1 MFKANSLDQDVA
13 AVDASFRN
21 IGYATGF
28 VYDRWRTGIN
38 CMLMKKANSHWVDKL
53 RTILLLEVDSGMN
66 YKKIY
71 RDVMWVAELAQAIP
85 PELGGGRRNHRPI
98 ELVLNF
104 VLLND
109 AVRQKR
115 KAIGIGSTD
124 FLGCF
129 DRLVHIIA
137 LLCLRLFGMPHA
149 PVQSMIE
156 AIQAMTHL
164 IRTAFGDSTEG
175 YKSNPTRNPP
185 TGLLQGNAA
194 AMAGNTV
201 AVSVIVKMMKS
212 KGFGLNMWS
221 ALTYEAIKLICSNFV
236 DDTKLFQGGPNNYTS
251 GRDVYRQMQPM
262 LDYWEAT
269 LRATGGAFG
278 S

>member
-1 MFKANSLDQDVA
+1 
-13 AVDASFRN
+13 
-21 IGYATGF
+21 
-28 VYDRWRTGIN
+28 
-38 CMLMKKANSHWVDKL
+38 
-53 RTILLLEVDSGMN
+53 
-66 YKKIY
+66 
-71 RDVMWVAELAQAIP
+71 MWVAELAQAIP

-98 ELVLNF
+98 ELVLNY

-109 AVRQKR
+109 VVRQKR

-156 AIQAMTHL
+156 AIQTMTHL

-175 YKSNPTRNPP
+175 YQSNPTRNPH

-201 AVSVIVKMMKS
+201 SV
-212 KGFGLNMWS
+212 LCHC
-221 ALTYEAIKLICSNFV
+221 A
-236 DDTKLFQGGPNNYTS
+236 DDEIQRFWTKHVERLDLRSHQADLFQ
-251 GRDVYRQMQPM
+251 
-262 LDYWEAT
+262 
-269 LRATGGAFG
+269 FC
-278 S
+278 